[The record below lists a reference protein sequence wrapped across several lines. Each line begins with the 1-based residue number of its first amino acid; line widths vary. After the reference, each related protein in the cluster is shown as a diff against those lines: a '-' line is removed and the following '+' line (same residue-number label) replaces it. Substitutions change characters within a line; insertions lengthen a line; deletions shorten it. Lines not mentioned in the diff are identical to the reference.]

1 MIDNMTEMV
10 GRKIPIIKLGHNLII
25 SIQTDLDDAS
35 ALRLQSDIG
44 HEIVKT
50 SASGLVIDVSA
61 IEIMDSYTA
70 RIFNDIGKNALLL
83 GSRTVLVGLQPA
95 IAITLVEMG
104 MDIDNVE
111 TALSLEDGLKL
122 LEDSQDDDEAGDEEI
137 ESETEEMIN

>member
-1 MIDNMTEMV
+1 MEEIS

-35 ALRLQSDIG
+35 ALRLQNDVG
-44 HEIVKT
+44 HEIVGT
-50 SASGLVIDVSA
+50 GASGLVIDVSA

-83 GSRTVLVGLQPA
+83 GARTVLVGLQPA

-104 MDIDNVE
+104 MDIDNVQ
-111 TALSLEDGLKL
+111 TALSLEDGLEFL
-122 LEDSQDDDEAGDEEI
+122 REQQEDEESENEDIDTTSEEI
-137 ESETEEMIN
+137 E